1 MKKKHDPFDD
11 PQFKT
16 FAEHALRDAVPAIAS
31 SSYVIAVAPNGGTA
45 DIKIAVEIGLAI
57 LMDKPLIVLAP
68 KDRTV
73 AARLLRI
80 ADVVI
85 EVDMDTEA
93 GRKAAGE
100 KIKAALRQ

>member
-1 MKKKHDPFDD
+1 MKDPFDD

-16 FAEHALRDAVPAIAS
+16 FAEQALRDAVPAIAS
-31 SSYVIAVAPNGGTA
+31 SSYVISIAPTGGTA

-68 KDRTV
+68 KGRKV
-73 AARLLRI
+73 AARLMRI

-93 GRKAAGE
+93 GRAAAAE